1 MRAVEEL
8 PIVTAKDNTG
18 GKYMDNFLGAV
29 VFLLPGVLAYFWL
42 QAFGVNPVAK
52 HSPTEFTAVAGLLWL
67 PVSFGTLILYNF
79 GIWLSSFISQAK
91 PIWTLPVLKDASNS
105 FTFLIVFLLLSVF
118 VSFIF
123 SFIWAMWG
131 FKVQQ
136 LLVNWVRVKR
146 GFAKFSDTISVWDE
160 VFGKDESQLVEIGRL
175 DKPDNI
181 TVTGEIKKASRT
193 FEPERLCLADVTFMT
208 ELVKEYSI
216 PVDNIFVDT
225 KSGLYI
231 KVYNSKAVKE
241 AIPKKEAITTSSEQ
255 EVQA

>member
-1 MRAVEEL
+1 
-8 PIVTAKDNTG
+8 
-18 GKYMDNFLGAV
+18 MDNFLGTI

-42 QAFGVNPVAK
+42 QAFGINPVTK

-67 PVSFGTLILYNF
+67 PVSFGTLILYNIV
-79 GIWLSSFISQAK
+79 IWLSSFVAQAT
-91 PIWTLPVLKDASNS
+91 PIWTMQTLKDSSNNII
-105 FTFLIVFLLLSVF
+105 FLVVFLLFSVL
-118 VSFIF
+118 VSFLF
-123 SFIWAMWG
+123 SFVWAIWG

-136 LLVNWVRVKR
+136 FFVNWVRAKR

-160 VFGKDESQLVEIGRL
+160 VFGKNESQLVEIGRL

-208 ELVKEYSI
+208 ELVREYSI

-225 KSGLYI
+225 KSGLYV
-231 KVYNSKAVKE
+231 KVYNSKAVRE
-241 AIPKKEAITTSSEQ
+241 AIPKKEATATSSEQ
-255 EVQA
+255 EAQV